1 MGAKRLIVLACLSSV
16 VLVGCTV
23 NWKEMNNLVRRG
35 NSAYLVIS
43 SQLDTVKTIHA
54 KATNSPPTMLVS
66 FLSFR
71 YDATVTSLRAGDY
84 LFADVSP
91 DGKLTNIAI
100 AIRAKGIRERVRKRL
115 DFERTLALQDLQ
127 EMADLERRLE
137 AAETGAALFGV
148 DAAHNSQDIL
158 RGLVN
163 AIRAKRPGW
172 HD

>member
-1 MGAKRLIVLACLSSV
+1 
-16 VLVGCTV
+16 
-23 NWKEMNNLVRRG
+23 
-35 NSAYLVIS
+35 
-43 SQLDTVKTIHA
+43 
-54 KATNSPPTMLVS
+54 MLVS